1 MPEIKGLDGKS
12 MTPALLKFLDKYEEN
27 KDKVASLFK

>member
-1 MPEIKGLDGKS
+1 

-27 KDKVASLFK
+27 KDKVAELFK